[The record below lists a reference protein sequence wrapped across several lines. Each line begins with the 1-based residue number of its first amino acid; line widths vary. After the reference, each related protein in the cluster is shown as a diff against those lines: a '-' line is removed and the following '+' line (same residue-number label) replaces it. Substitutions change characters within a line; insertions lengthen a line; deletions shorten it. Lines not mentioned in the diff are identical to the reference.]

1 MLDLWIWMIE
11 KLNLF
16 KGFSEK
22 EILRSFDLPIAFTF
36 IILCVVFIS
45 LGIHFL
51 KDEVDSFAI
60 LWISILIGSF
70 LTMLICLFTMPS
82 DPTTLIK
89 TDLVK
94 ETTTTLIP
102 SEGVTETSLVL
113 KESGEKVQPST
124 LKDGDE
130 LTLIVKVGENDFKK
144 DFQYKKE
151 NLKIKKGDKDEI
163 SSGYIR
169 KREFQDTIF
178 NQTRTREENDVVL
191 EMSTTD
197 PFFVNE

>member
-16 KGFSEK
+16 VDFSAKG
-22 EILRSFDLPIAFTF
+22 INNSFHVPIMLTF
-36 IILCVVFIS
+36 IILFIIFVFLTYRFVVYEFDLIYLLYSLMAASFVTMILCFIS
-45 LGIHFL
+45 L
-51 KDEVDSFAI
+51 
-60 LWISILIGSF
+60 
-70 LTMLICLFTMPS
+70 PS

-102 SEGVTETSLVL
+102 SEGVTETSLIL

-169 KREFQDTIF
+169 KREFQDTVF
-178 NQTRTREENDVVL
+178 NKTRTREENDVVL

>member
-16 KGFSEK
+16 NGFSGK

-36 IILCVVFIS
+36 IIFCIVFIF
-45 LGIHFL
+45 LGFYFL

-60 LWISILIGSF
+60 LLISCLIGSF
-70 LTMLICLFTMPS
+70 VTMLICVFTMPS

-102 SEGVTETSLVL
+102 SEEVTETSLIL

-124 LKDGDE
+124 LKEGDE
-130 LTLIVKVGENDFKK
+130 LTLIVKVGGSSFTK

-151 NLKIKKGDKDEI
+151 NLKITKSEKDEI
-163 SSGYIR
+163 FAGYIR
-169 KREFQDTIF
+169 KREFQDTVF
-178 NQTRTREENDVVL
+178 NKTRIREENDIVL

>member
-16 KGFSEK
+16 KDFSEK
-22 EILRSFDLPIAFTF
+22 GINASFHLPVMLTFVIIFIIFVFLAYRFVKDEFDLIYVLYSLMAASFVTM
-36 IILCVVFIS
+36 ILCLTS
-45 LGIHFL
+45 L
-51 KDEVDSFAI
+51 
-60 LWISILIGSF
+60 
-70 LTMLICLFTMPS
+70 PS
-82 DPTTLIK
+82 NSSTLIK

-102 SEGVTETSLVL
+102 SEGVTETSLLL

-130 LTLIVKVGENDFKK
+130 LTLIVKVGENSFKK

-151 NLKIKKGDKDEI
+151 NLKIKKSEKDEI
-163 SSGYIR
+163 SAGYIR
-169 KREFQDTIF
+169 KREFRDTVF
-178 NQTRTREENDVVL
+178 NKTRIREENDVVL
-191 EMSTTD
+191 EMSITD

>member
-16 KGFSEK
+16 KDFSEK
-22 EILRSFDLPIAFTF
+22 GINASFHLPVMLTFVIIFIIFVFLAYCFIKDEFDLIYVLYSLMAASFVTM
-36 IILCVVFIS
+36 ILCLTS
-45 LGIHFL
+45 L
-51 KDEVDSFAI
+51 
-60 LWISILIGSF
+60 
-70 LTMLICLFTMPS
+70 PS
-82 DPTTLIK
+82 NPSTLIK

-102 SEGVTETSLVL
+102 SEGVTETSLLL

-130 LTLIVKVGENDFKK
+130 LTLVVKVGENSFKK

-151 NLKIKKGDKDEI
+151 NLKIKKSEKDEI
-163 SSGYIR
+163 SAGYIR
-169 KREFQDTIF
+169 KREFRDTVF
-178 NQTRTREENDVVL
+178 NKTRIREENDVVL